1 MDVTEVVAA
10 VEGLWGLDTGG
21 WSVLVDGAAPVVL
34 LPAAGAVLQIARAEV
49 GPESVEA
56 LHQARARLAACGI
69 PVVELL
75 TSLTGSTWHPS
86 QGRVVE
92 VERWVEHDGRMNT
105 WPRLRTGCS
114 LLAEIHNA
122 WSGLDL
128 GPEGE
133 ACAWANS
140 ISPAEVVARCQGAAR
155 RLRRWGLSGLA
166 DDVVRLAELTADD
179 RALHTQVVHGDF
191 WDNNVYLRD
200 DQIVAV
206 TDFDFLGRRPRI
218 DDLALLLYFADEQP
232 YFEGV
237 GERSPHTRRDELTP
251 LVRAYAD
258 RLTTPLTDDELTA
271 LPIGLARQPL
281 WSYGM
286 RVVLESDEDHARG
299 HAMSS
304 APAVARALEIMT
316 EPDRWTEAF
325 RTA

>member
-1 MDVTEVVAA
+1 MDVIQVVAA

-34 LPAAGAVLQIARAEV
+34 LPAAGAVLHIARVEV
-49 GPESVEA
+49 GPARIEA
-56 LHQARARLAACGI
+56 LHRARARLAACGI
-69 PVVELL
+69 PVVALM
-75 TSLTGSTWHPS
+75 TSLAGSTWHGC

-92 VERWVEHDGRMNT
+92 VERWVEHDGRMNS

-122 WSGLDL
+122 WFGLDL
-128 GPEGE
+128 GHEGE
-133 ACAWANS
+133 ACAWANW
-140 ISPAEVVARCQGAAR
+140 ISPAEVVARCESAAS
-155 RLRRWGLSGLA
+155 RLRRWGLGGLA

-179 RALHTQVVHGDF
+179 RALPTQVVHGDF

-200 DQIVAV
+200 SQIVAV

-232 YFEGV
+232 YFEGA
-237 GERSPHTRRDELTP
+237 GLRGPRTRRDELTP
-251 LVRAYAD
+251 LVRAYAHQ
-258 RLTTPLTDDELTA
+258 LTTPLTDDEMTA
-271 LPIGLARQPL
+271 LPVCLARQPL
-281 WSYGM
+281 WNYGIWL
-286 RVVLESDEDHARG
+286 VADTDDDHARRD
-299 HAMSS
+299 AMSS

-325 RTA
+325 TAT